1 MDTPDFE
8 TYSNELATILVNIL
22 INSKEAILK
31 NKTKLGVI
39 KLKEYHIDNSIYF
52 EVSDNGGGISEDI
65 KEKIFEPYFSTKEVQ
80 HGVGLGLY
88 MCKTIIEMHFK
99 GSIKVK
105 NHNTG
110 ASFIIMLP
118 MK

>member
-1 MDTPDFE
+1 METRDFE
-8 TYSNELATILVNIL
+8 TYANELTTVLVNIL
-22 INSKEAILK
+22 INSKEAIIK
-31 NKTKLGVI
+31 NQIKLGVI
-39 KLKEYHIDNSIYF
+39 KLKEYYINDTIYF
-52 EVSDNGGGISEDI
+52 EVSDNGGGINEDI
-65 KEKIFEPYFSTKEVQ
+65 MDKIFEPYFSTKEVQ

-99 GSIKVK
+99 GSIEVK

-110 ASFIIMLP
+110 ATFIIMLP